1 MPHSDLPA
9 GSIRL
14 SPDSE
19 ITDLWPPDDID
30 TLFACLANH
39 RRRLLIDCVSESSG
53 PLLVERLVEQISARE
68 TEGSTGT
75 PSDERRAEITIALLH
90 NHLPRMDEAAVVEFD
105 REASTVSEGA
115 DFDDAAALL
124 EAV

>member
-9 GSIRL
+9 GTVRL
-14 SPDSE
+14 FPDSE
-19 ITDLWPPDDID
+19 ITDLWAPDDID

-39 RRRLLIDCVSESSG
+39 RRRLLIDCVSENSG

-75 PSDERRAEITIALLH
+75 PSDETRAGITITLLH
-90 NHLPRMDEAAVVEFD
+90 NHLPRMDEAEVVEFD
-105 REASTVSEGA
+105 HEANTVSEGG
-115 DFDDAAALL
+115 DFDVAVALL